1 MYAVYVRK
9 KWVRGNHDEYKEKH
23 VKLMWL
29 KCYMYF
35 QLSFRQDRNTTKSSV
50 VNFLHSYFIE
60 LVTFGKKKIKKD
72 ESKS

>member
-1 MYAVYVRK
+1 
-9 KWVRGNHDEYKEKH
+9 
-23 VKLMWL
+23 MWL

-35 QLSFRQDRNTTKSSV
+35 QLSFRQDRNITKSSV

-60 LVTFGKKKIKKD
+60 LVTFGKNIKKD